1 MAIIARTEAAGVDN
15 VKLLADFYHLA
26 VNGDDVAA
34 VIENH
39 AKDFGHIQIA
49 DNPGRGAPGTG
60 TLPLDQ
66 WIARSREL
74 GYTGPIGLEYKAPA
88 AEAFNWAVRQPSN

>member
-1 MAIIARTEAAGVDN
+1 MENI
-15 VKLLADFYHLA
+15 KLLADFYHLA

-34 VIENH
+34 VIEGH

-49 DNPGRGAPGTG
+49 DSPGRGAPGTG
-60 TLPLDQ
+60 SLPLGE

-74 GYTGPIGLEYKAPA
+74 GYRAISASNTRNRRKRPSTGPSASRRAPPA
-88 AEAFNWAVRQPSN
+88 P